1 MNTSTKLV
9 GTGVTLVVGS
19 LLSVASVALGA
30 GPQPTRVCLDDTS
43 IGHCGVLTSTTT
55 LPGGS
60 GERVSVYV
68 PEILR
73 GDVKDHP
80 NYGQITVDVVARG
93 DAKDHPNYGQIT
105 ADDGRDGSSRT
116 LGRNLPV

>member
-30 GPQPTRVCLDDTS
+30 GRNRPRCASRTRRSVTAECS
-43 IGHCGVLTSTTT
+43 TSTTT

-73 GDVKDHP
+73 GDAKDHP

-105 ADDGRDGSSRT
+105 PDDARVGSSRT